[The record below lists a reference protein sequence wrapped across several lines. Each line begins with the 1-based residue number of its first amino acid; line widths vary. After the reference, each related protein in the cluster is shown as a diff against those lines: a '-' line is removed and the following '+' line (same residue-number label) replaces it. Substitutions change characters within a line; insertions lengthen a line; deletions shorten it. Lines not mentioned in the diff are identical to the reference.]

1 MAQVGEF
8 TQLDL
13 SDDPQYFIEF
23 LHMIDRIPK
32 MKEVRT
38 LTYDAMSFT
47 PGSYV
52 LDVGCGP
59 GTAAIEMARLV
70 GEHGKVEGVDLS
82 ESMVAEA
89 NKRPLDRGNVTFRTS
104 DAYQLPYADNSF
116 DATRMERVLL
126 YVKDR
131 ERVISEMIRVTKR
144 RGRVVVADVDFEST
158 SIFSNNRLQTRKMTA
173 LIADACVHPASGR
186 ELPYL
191 LRSAGLEDV
200 SVELQAISAP
210 YEFCFHWSNGALR
223 SAIEGGR
230 VTSQEVTS
238 WLQDLASIEAAGH
251 FFQSWV
257 FTVVS
262 GVVA

>member
-8 TQLDL
+8 AQLDL
-13 SDDPQYFIEF
+13 SDNPPFFIEF
-23 LHMIDRIPK
+23 LDMVDRIPK
-32 MKEVRT
+32 MKEVRN
-38 LTYDAMSFT
+38 LTYDAMRLT
-47 PGSYV
+47 PGSHV
-52 LDVGCGP
+52 LDVGCGH

-82 ESMVAEA
+82 DSMVAEA
-89 NKRPLDRGNVTFRTS
+89 KKRTLDRSNVTFRTS
-104 DAYQLPYADNSF
+104 DAYRLPYADNSF
-116 DATRMERVLL
+116 NATRMERVLL
-126 YVKDR
+126 YVTDR
-131 ERVISEMIRVTKR
+131 ERVISEMMRVTKR

-158 SIFSNNRLQTRKMTA
+158 AIFSKNRLQTRKMTA
-173 LIADACVHPASGR
+173 AIADACVHPASGR

-191 LRSAGLEDV
+191 LRSVGLEDV

-223 SAIEGGR
+223 SAIAGGR
-230 VTSQEVTS
+230 MTSQEVTS

-251 FFQSWV
+251 FSQSWL
-257 FTVVS
+257 FTIVS